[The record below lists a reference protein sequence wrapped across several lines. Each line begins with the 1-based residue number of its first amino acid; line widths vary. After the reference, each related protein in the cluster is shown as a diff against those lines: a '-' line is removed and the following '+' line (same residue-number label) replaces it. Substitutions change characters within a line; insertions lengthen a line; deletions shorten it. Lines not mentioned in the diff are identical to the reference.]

1 MIDERQQHMRKAS
14 RLLRSVENR
23 AESDEPDAVAS
34 TAYYAMYHAACA
46 ILLWYGEPV
55 PKTHSS
61 LIGRF
66 GLAIRDLGPD
76 ARQSGASLHE
86 AFGRR
91 STGDYAVRIQLGR
104 TDALAARDSARAFV
118 SYCRKLQRKTVRRRP
133 SS

>member
-1 MIDERQQHMRKAS
+1 
-14 RLLRSVENR
+14 
-23 AESDEPDAVAS
+23 
-34 TAYYAMYHAACA
+34 MYHAACA